1 MKHFLFIICL
11 FFTTPLFSQ
20 ADSTTVFT
28 VAIDENSAAY
38 NKIGTRFFFTKMNVL
53 YIGVE
58 NPIEISVPGFS
69 SKEITAQISSGG
81 TIKKQDDGSFT
92 ATISKIGRGIIIVKA
107 KGKEVSRHKFRAKRV
122 PDPGISL
129 NGKFFGGNILK
140 GTLKQATGLV
150 PLLEDFDFPFQYR
163 VTSFKMV
170 VYSNN
175 KFKTLGATGPMLT
188 QEMKAAISNSNSGDL
203 ILFDDI
209 RLVGAD
215 GIPRLVGAMS
225 FPVIE

>member
-69 SKEITAQISSGG
+69 SKEITVQISSGG
-81 TIKKQDDGSFT
+81 TIKKQDDGSFI
-92 ATISKIGRGIIIVKA
+92 ATISKVGRGIIIVKA
-107 KGKEVSRHKFRAKRV
+107 KGKEVSRHEFRGKRV
-122 PDPGISL
+122 PDPDISL
-129 NGKFFGGNILK
+129 GGKLFGGNVQSGSLVIQK
-140 GTLKQATGLV
+140 GLV
-150 PLLEDFDFPFQYR
+150 ALLRDFDFPARFT
-163 VTSFKMV
+163 VNSFEM
-170 VYSNN
+170 VYSSGGKLE
-175 KFKTLGATGPMLT
+175 KFIAVGPMFSEAMTAKLKGAK
-188 QEMKAAISNSNSGDL
+188 QGDIVVFDEIALSGLDGMPRKVKAMTFI
-203 ILFDDI
+203 II
-209 RLVGAD
+209 
-215 GIPRLVGAMS
+215 
-225 FPVIE
+225 